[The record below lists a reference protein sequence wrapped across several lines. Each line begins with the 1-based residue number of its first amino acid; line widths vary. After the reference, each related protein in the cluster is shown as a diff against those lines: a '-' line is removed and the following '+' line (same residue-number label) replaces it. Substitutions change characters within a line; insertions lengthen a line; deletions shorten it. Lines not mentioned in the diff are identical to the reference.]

1 MPKDC
6 SACVVPR
13 HDPARRDAWS
23 RVPVA
28 LLVALAC
35 LVLPGWFPEDARAA
49 RPFTVDDARVVDR
62 GACQVES
69 WYKSSGGVREFWA
82 LPACNPFGLELTA
95 GVGAIRHD
103 GGASA
108 GGDRDYQF
116 QVKGLVRELRT
127 NDFGWGLAFGA
138 LRHADINAVQNQ
150 IGNYYFYAPVSRSFL
165 DDRIVLLTNVG
176 AVDNRDANRR
186 GLTWGVGGEFYLSPR
201 FMLLGEVYGAT
212 GFDRFGQA
220 GFRFWVV
227 PDHVQIDST
236 YGSQLNGTQRSE
248 WFTLGVRLITRP
260 FF

>member
-1 MPKDC
+1 VLLLWR
-6 SACVVPR
+6 ATL
-13 HDPARRDAWS
+13 PA
-23 RVPVA
+23 PVM
-28 LLVALAC
+28 
-35 LVLPGWFPEDARAA
+35 AA
-49 RPFTVDDARVVDR
+49 RPFVVDDARIVDR
-62 GACQVES
+62 GGCQVES
-69 WYKSSGGVREFWA
+69 WVKRNPGSHELWA
-82 LPACNPFGLELTA
+82 LPACNPFGAEITA
-95 GVGAIRHD
+95 GVGALDHD
-103 GGASA
+103 APGST
-108 GGDRDYQF
+108 DERDQQL
-116 QVKGLVRELRT
+116 QVKGLFRELRR

-236 YGSQLNGTQRSE
+236 YGSQLNGAQRSE